1 MNHEPGEDRN
11 HKHHEHCHG
20 HHEHCHRHHD
30 HDHCSCSCSCSCSC
44 PCSSG
49 RCCDYG
55 GGHDSNSGHDGQDGH
70 DGTTVGWRNPNRP
83 GHHCGTSTGQVP
95 GGSVTP
101 GSFDPKPG
109 EQWPGPRDELFLPFL
124 FMRAN
129 QGDLG
134 ARPVIGPFWESP
146 DVLLLA
152 GIDPAIAPARPPAL
166 GETALAGKPN
176 TIYAHV
182 WNFGLAQAPNVVV
195 EFYWCDP
202 SLGINPSS
210 ANLIGQTMLSLGARG
225 SGRAHAVVKCPVGW
239 VPTFINGGH
248 ECLVVRCWEETSD
261 GLGTPPWD
269 AAMNRHVAQ
278 RNIHVIAAA
287 DQPHAL
293 RLNAEGGALVPVDLL
308 AGPLTLNVGPLY
320 GEPAQVAV
328 ERVAPHTMP
337 WLQLRTGVRGQFP
350 TQATQTGPVVLS
362 APRPAG
368 GGPGFGGQAGQ
379 QVVTGDNQQVTFATG
394 DAPPAQGQA
403 HVYRVTASQ
412 QGEVFGGYTVVLL
425 G

>member
-1 MNHEPGEDRN
+1 
-11 HKHHEHCHG
+11 
-20 HHEHCHRHHD
+20 
-30 HDHCSCSCSCSCSC
+30 
-44 PCSSG
+44 
-49 RCCDYG
+49 
-55 GGHDSNSGHDGQDGH
+55 
-70 DGTTVGWRNPNRP
+70 
-83 GHHCGTSTGQVP
+83 
-95 GGSVTP
+95 
-101 GSFDPKPG
+101 
-109 EQWPGPRDELFLPFL
+109 
-124 FMRAN
+124 
-129 QGDLG
+129 
-134 ARPVIGPFWESP
+134 
-146 DVLLLA
+146 
-152 GIDPAIAPARPPAL
+152 
-166 GETALAGKPN
+166 
-176 TIYAHV
+176 
-182 WNFGLAQAPNVVV
+182 
-195 EFYWCDP
+195 
-202 SLGINPSS
+202 
-210 ANLIGQTMLSLGARG
+210 
-225 SGRAHAVVKCPVGW
+225 
-239 VPTFINGGH
+239 
-248 ECLVVRCWEETSD
+248 
-261 GLGTPPWD
+261 
-269 AAMNRHVAQ
+269 MNRHVAQ